1 MPSLGY
7 ITLNE
12 GINKGG
18 LYEYENVCDWRKF
31 LITITVPK

>member
-1 MPSLGY
+1 MPLPFKKVVPSLGY

-18 LYEYENVCDWRKF
+18 LYEYISD
-31 LITITVPK
+31 